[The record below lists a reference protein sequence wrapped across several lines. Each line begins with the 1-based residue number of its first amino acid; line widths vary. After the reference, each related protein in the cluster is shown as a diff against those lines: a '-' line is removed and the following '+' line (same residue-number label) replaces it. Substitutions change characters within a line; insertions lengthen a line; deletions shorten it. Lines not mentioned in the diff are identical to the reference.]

1 MDAKSMKNGVPEGL
15 GWDLEPHGLRG
26 PKNGGAGALRVTTYG
41 SLWESNGSQVESE
54 WRPKSHQNVGSISKI
69 IFE

>member
-26 PKNGGAGALRVTTYG
+26 PKNGGAGALRVTIYG
-41 SLWESNGSQVESE
+41 QMGAKWNQNGD
-54 WRPKSHQNVGSISKI
+54 QNRIKM
-69 IFE
+69 